1 MAEGATVAN
10 AFVQIM
16 PSMDGAGTNIANALV
31 PELSKSG
38 DAAGAGFGSAFSG
51 KLGSAMKVAGGA
63 IAGAFAVDAVAD
75 AYGAVEAGLN
85 NVKIATGATGEAA
98 KELEGVYLNVSKN
111 VSGSFE
117 DIGNA
122 VGELNTRF
130 GLQGDELEAASEQ
143 AMKYAKVTG
152 QDATQA
158 VQDVSRMMNNAG
170 IDASQYAETLDKLT
184 VAAQQS
190 GIDVGTLATSV
201 NDNAASFKELGLSTD
216 EAIAMLA
223 NFEKA
228 GVNSSQVLAGMK
240 KGVAEWSK
248 EGKSAKDGFS
258 EFIEGVKNGSV
269 TSADAIEIFG
279 ARAGVAMYD
288 AAEKGQLSF
297 NEMYKA
303 ITDGSEGA
311 LDDMYQDTLTAGEK
325 LEILGKNLQT
335 GLFEILEP
343 LVDAISPYLDD
354 IIELVKS
361 AIEVVVPIVSAAIT
375 FVSEMVLPVLKAIF
389 DWFNQ
394 YITPIMQQFAQY
406 VRDEV
411 VPVVSQLYEWIG
423 QYLVQGLGAVWSFVS
438 DYIIP
443 IFGGLIETIA
453 TVIGWIKDFLDWITS
468 AIQKSNEFNAV
479 HTRYSSSDADPISS
493 GYYGITGYASGGY
506 VDRPTFAVVGE
517 GGYGE
522 YMVPGNYIEQLAA
535 EINKYGTGNNTV
547 INVSVEGNGD
557 DDYELGRRI
566 GAAAAYE
573 LRMQGV
579 CA

>member
-1 MAEGATVAN
+1 MAEGVTVAN
-10 AFVQIM
+10 AFVQVM
-16 PSMDGAGTNIANALV
+16 PSMEGAGTNIANALV

-38 DAAGAGFGSAFSG
+38 DMAGAGFGNAFSG
-51 KLGSAMKVAGGA
+51 KLGSVMKVAGGA
-63 IAGAFAVDAVAD
+63 IAGAFAVDAIAD

-98 KELEGVYLNVSKN
+98 KELEGVYLEVSKN

-117 DIGNA
+117 DIGSA

-158 VQDVSRMMNNAG
+158 IQDVSRMMNNAG

-201 NDNAASFKELGLSTD
+201 NDNAASFKELGFTTD

-240 KGVAEWSK
+240 KGVAEWAK

-258 EFIEGVKNGSV
+258 EFIQGVQDGSIS
-269 TSADAIEIFG
+269 SADAIEIFG
-279 ARAGVAMYD
+279 ARAGVAMFD
-288 AAEKGQLSF
+288 AAQKGQLSF
-297 NEMYKA
+297 DEMYNA
-303 ITDGSEGA
+303 ITNGSEGA
-311 LDDMYQDTLTAGEK
+311 LDDVYQDTLTAGEK
-325 LEILGKNLQT
+325 LEILGKNLQA

-343 LVDAISPYLDD
+343 LVDAISPYIDD

-361 AIEVVVPIVSAAIT
+361 AIEVIVPIISVAIE
-375 FVSEMVLPVLKAIF
+375 FVTETILPVLKAVF

-394 YITPIMQQFAQY
+394 YITPVLQEFAEY
-406 VRDEV
+406 VKNEV
-411 VPVVSQLYEWIG
+411 VPVMSQLYEWIG
-423 QYLVQGLGAVWSFVS
+423 QYLVQGLSAVWSFVS
-438 DYIIP
+438 DYVIP
-443 IFGGLIETIA
+443 VFGWLIDTIA
-453 TVIGWIKDFLDWITS
+453 TVIGWIKDFLDWVGE
-468 AIQKSNEFNAV
+468 AINKANEFNAAN
-479 HTRYSSSDADPISS
+479 TTYSTSDADPWSS
-493 GYYGITGYASGGY
+493 GYYGVPGYASGGY
-506 VDRPTFAVVGE
+506 VNKPTFAVVGE

-535 EINKYGTGNNTV
+535 EIGKYGTSGGTV
-547 INVSVEGNGD
+547 INVNVESRD
-557 DDYELGRRI
+557 DDPYELAQQI
-566 GAAAAYE
+566 GDALAIE